1 LAADPAAADGALTF
15 ARFAYPPNQLGYCGP
30 DVQDEILQRVS
41 ARAAGPELR
50 VLARG
55 FEGAWPYLQLIA
67 AGNGIADPLDA
78 RVVEAYWIGNRLL
91 DGVGPARFADSLLSR
106 FAPSLHG
113 GGERER
119 LLDPLRTGG
128 VPHHAFHVFG
138 VYPWVGLLRSGAVD
152 QALHVLDR
160 CRVRWGRVVS
170 LGEAS
175 AVVVSRPLTWD
186 GRRLALGA
194 PHEENA
200 TTARDGYLLA
210 PRLVAGD
217 WCALHW
223 DWVCEPLTRG
233 RLDAL
238 RHYTRRQLDAVN
250 GVRFPAPATVLA

>member
-1 LAADPAAADGALTF
+1 LPDETAVADGALTF

-41 ARAAGPELR
+41 ARASGPELR
-50 VLARG
+50 ALARG

-67 AGNGIADPLDA
+67 AGNRIGDPLDA

-91 DGVGPARFADSLLSR
+91 DRVDMVMFADSLLSR
-106 FAPSLHG
+106 FAPSLHRAAD
-113 GGERER
+113 RER
-119 LLDPLRTGG
+119 LVDPLLTGG
-128 VPHHAFHVFG
+128 LPHHGFHVFG

-152 QALHVLDR
+152 DALGVLDR

-170 LGEAS
+170 VRDTE
-175 AVVVSRPLTWD
+175 AVVISRPLVWD
-186 GRRLALGA
+186 GRRLELGA
-194 PHEENA
+194 PREEIA

-210 PRLVAGD
+210 PRLRTGE

-223 DWVCEPLTRG
+223 DWVCEPMSRR

-238 RHYTRRQLDAVN
+238 VHYTRQQLDAVN
-250 GVRFPAPATVLA
+250 NVPFPAPASVLA